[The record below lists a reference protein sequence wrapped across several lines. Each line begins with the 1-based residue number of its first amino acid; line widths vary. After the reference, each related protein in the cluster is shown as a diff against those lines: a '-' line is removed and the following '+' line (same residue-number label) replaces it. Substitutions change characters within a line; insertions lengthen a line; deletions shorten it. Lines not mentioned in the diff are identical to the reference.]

1 MTAAKTSGRHLAVE
15 EGHRRSELAAIHTGA
30 KALGLDDSLYRDL
43 LERVTGARS
52 AAGLDGERRRAV
64 LDEMRRLGF
73 EKTAGKRAGRARLA
87 DSAQARLIRAL
98 WLSCATSACCAIRA
112 STLSADSPNGF
123 PASASCPGWTR
134 LTPQSSSARCK
145 VGAIASP
152 QNAGVRHERCREIAG
167 EPSSSDR
174 PFTGLLGC
182 ARDA

>member
-15 EGHRRSELAAIHTGA
+15 EGHRRSELAAIPTGA

-98 WLSCATSACCAIRA
+98 WLELRDLGVLRDSSEHALCRFSERVSGIRE
-112 STLSADSPNGF
+112 LSWLDQAHAAVVIG
-123 PASASCPGWTR
+123 ALQGWR
-134 LTPQSSSARCK
+134 DRVA
-145 VGAIASP
+145 A
-152 QNAGVRHERCREIAG
+152 ERRG
-167 EPSSSDR
+167 E
-174 PFTGLLGC
+174 
-182 ARDA
+182 A